1 MVGTLEC
8 KMKLGFDTLGWR
20 HALGGVHH
28 QLSPE
33 GLFLLKAYTE
43 IRKGQQ
49 QYDTLSQ
56 RSKLRLETF

>member
-1 MVGTLEC
+1 MVRNLEC
-8 KMKLGFDTLGWR
+8 KRKLGFDALGCR

-33 GLFLLKAYTE
+33 GLFLLKVYTE
-43 IRKGQQ
+43 VRKGQQ
-49 QYDTLSQ
+49 QHDTLSE

>member
-1 MVGTLEC
+1 
-8 KMKLGFDTLGWR
+8 MKFGFDTLGYR

-49 QYDTLSQ
+49 QHDTLSE